1 MFHYFLKYQARAT
14 RIIAT
19 RIIQE
24 IIVHIIM
31 AEKSR
36 ILRASAV
43 RISSFKRDFIVFDSS

>member
-24 IIVHIIM
+24 IIVHVIM

-36 ILRASAV
+36 IMRARAV
-43 RISSFKRDFIVFDSS
+43 RISSFERDFRVLDSI

>member
-24 IIVHIIM
+24 IIVHVIM

-36 ILRASAV
+36 IMRARAV
-43 RISSFKRDFIVFDSS
+43 RISSFERDFMVLDSI